1 MEGEFQPV
9 LDDDE
14 ADAGA
19 VTRVVL
25 CSGKLYYDLLRARR
39 AGACDHVAL
48 LRLEQFHPFPHAA
61 LARILE
67 RYAGLQALVWA
78 QEENR
83 NQGAWGF
90 VRDELAALCPPGAV
104 LHGVARPSTA
114 SGASSSVAIH
124 QRQQRDLVARAMG
137 LAGPMD

>member
-1 MEGEFQPV
+1 VEGEFEPV
-9 LDDDE
+9 LDDDA
-14 ADAGA
+14 ADASE

-25 CSGKLYYDLLRARR
+25 CSGKLYYDLRRARQ

-48 LRLEQFHPFPHAA
+48 LRLEQFHPFPGAA
-61 LARILE
+61 LARILA
-67 RYAGLQALVWA
+67 RYGGMRTLAWA

-83 NQGAWGF
+83 NQGAWSF

-114 SGASSSVAIH
+114 SGATSSVAIH
-124 QRQQRDLVARAMG
+124 QRQQRNLVARAMG
-137 LAGPMD
+137 LAVPTD